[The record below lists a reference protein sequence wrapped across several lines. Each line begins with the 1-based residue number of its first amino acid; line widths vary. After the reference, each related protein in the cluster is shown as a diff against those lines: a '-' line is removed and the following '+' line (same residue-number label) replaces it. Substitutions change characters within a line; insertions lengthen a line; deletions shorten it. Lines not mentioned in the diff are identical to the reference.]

1 MNIIS
6 ILISVMIIS
15 TSYPLID
22 IQSAPS
28 TGFDMIIDSDHE
40 VEGMELWEN
49 RTVFLDSNLNITGT
63 LILRNT
69 TLVVN
74 HSYDITI
81 EGFLNISD
89 LDGDPGTIGDRS
101 EIIGNSSFITSLIN
115 NNGAVNIKN
124 SFISNSLIEGS
135 KLEILSTDLEDCMII
150 LYHHDKLINSTL
162 KNMDFGPDPA
172 IVTST
177 SSILSIRNVTIKDY
191 PGGIR
196 NDGGALEIIDSKI
209 LNCTRGISSRNGSR
223 TYIRSSTIMNST
235 NPLDPD
241 GLMDLE
247 DSTIFN
253 GTIDMRMRSLISR
266 NTLYQHI
273 QGIENIQTGQVF
285 NSTFH
290 KCEVGL
296 DEPRGV
302 TIKESRFVQCEVAI
316 SEPKDSLIYH
326 NSFINNQKDTEGIP
340 GSDWYSTG
348 LKEGN
353 YYTSYLGKDDGSNDR
368 VQNDGIGDTDL
379 PHLGRDLYP
388 LMKDGYWN
396 MPYIPELSLKYL
408 TATGTVNLTWT
419 SEDDIDGVLIQRSE
433 DIIFQRD
440 LTTWSVSGNNISID
454 ENPNSTL
461 YFRIAGFNS
470 KGFRGWSPPSKV
482 KVDQAP
488 LSPIGIRVEPIPEGG
503 AVKVSWTHRG
513 EDINKTKIRY
523 SKAGGQPKQPEVIPY
538 PENETVIT
546 DLENGFVYNISVYT
560 EDSKGQLSRF
570 AVNVTGIPTDIIPPP
585 PPRSLN
591 ALPVDNTSVEVGW
604 DPPYIQDISAYLV
617 YRRKPGE
624 EFSLIANLSRLTIR
638 YIDQGL
644 EDNTS
649 YEYGVAAL
657 DDDGPRSKIAG
668 PIGVTTLHVNQP
680 PEFYSGIELVYMVEG
695 NGSYSI
701 DADRIAYDPDG
712 DPIIISVDS
721 YSPIKAEIIEDRL
734 WILPEPDQSGEGFVK
749 IRVSDGEV
757 NSFLIMGIII
767 EGLPDPPRDVAI
779 ISPSN
784 GSVHL
789 PGTSVLLQGDA
800 KDPDIPYGDNL
811 TYIWTSDKEGPLN
824 GPGSLREHMRI
835 TLSPGVHNITLE
847 VRDSTG
853 LSVIRNVTV
862 LISLWGWG
870 EFPWSARIISLEAN
884 EDGGR
889 VTLRIDNGG
898 PIQLTFVVSPAD
910 VDTSQIIGER
920 GILVGPSAS
929 GDLVLELIGPFE
941 DGDIL
946 TLLLDVEGETLNG
959 TYAGDL
965 RLNGTVE
972 VESSQNGDSPEML
985 FLILLLIFSLIA
997 ILCLIIIFIV
1007 GKGVFMKGYRDEV
1020 EDDNNG

>member
-1 MNIIS
+1 
-6 ILISVMIIS
+6 MIIS
-15 TSYPLID
+15 TSYPLL
-22 IQSAPS
+22 
-28 TGFDMIIDSDHE
+28 DMEPTRTRDYDLIIDSFYEIEDE
-40 VEGMELWEN
+40 EIWEN
-49 RTVFLDSNLNITGT
+49 QTVFLDSNLNITGT
-63 LILRNT
+63 LILKNT

-74 HSYDITI
+74 HTYDIRI
-81 EGFLNISD
+81 EGFLNMSD
-89 LDGDPGTIGDRS
+89 LDGDPDTIEDRS
-101 EIIGNSSFITSLIN
+101 EILGNATWITSISSIN
-115 NNGAVNIKN
+115 GSLNIYN
-124 SFISNSLIEGS
+124 SFISNSFLGGSIMEIE
-135 KLEILSTDLEDCMII
+135 STRLEDSLIS
-150 LYHHDKLINSTL
+150 LHQSDRFINSSLESIDFKPQYAVSTL
-162 KNMDFGPDPA
+162 
-172 IVTST
+172 TT
-177 SSILSIRNVTIKDY
+177 SILNIINVTIKDY
-191 PGGIR
+191 PGGIM
-196 NDGGALEIIDSKI
+196 NDGGALEIINSRI
-209 LNCTRGISSRNGSR
+209 LNCTSGISSKNGSR
-223 TYIRSSTIMNST
+223 TYIRSSAIINST
-235 NPLDPD
+235 EPLDPD
-241 GLMDLE
+241 GLMDLK
-247 DSTIFN
+247 DSMIFN
-253 GTIDMRMRSLISR
+253 GSIDMGMRSLISR
-266 NTLYQHI
+266 NTLFEQI
-273 QGIENIQTGQVF
+273 KGIENIQTGQIT
-285 NSTFH
+285 NSTFID
-290 KCEVGL
+290 CQTAL
-296 DEPRGV
+296 DNPMGV
-302 TIKESRFVQCEVAI
+302 TVRESRFIRCGVAI
-316 SEPKDSLIYH
+316 SEAKDSLIYH

-340 GSDWYSTG
+340 VSDWYSTS

-353 YYTSYLGKDDGSNDR
+353 YYTSYLGKDDGSNGR
-368 VQNDGIGDTDL
+368 IQNDGIGDTDL

-388 LMKDGYWN
+388 LMKDGYWD

-408 TATGTVNLTWT
+408 KGTGTVNLSWT
-419 SEDDIDGVLIQRSE
+419 SDSDIDGVLIQRSRNV
-433 DIIFQRD
+433 DFQRD
-440 LTTWSVSGNNISID
+440 LTTWSVSGNNISIED
-454 ENPNSTL
+454 NPNSTL
-461 YFRIAGFNS
+461 YFRIAGFNPN
-470 KGFRGWSPPSKV
+470 GFRGWSPISEV
-482 KVDQAP
+482 EVDQAP

-523 SKAGGQPKQPEVIPY
+523 SKTGGQPKQPEVIPY

-546 DLENGFVYNISVYT
+546 DLENGFVYNISIYT
-560 EDSKGQLSRF
+560 EDSRGQLSRF

-585 PPRSLN
+585 PPRSLY
-591 ALPVDNTSVEVGW
+591 ALPVDNTSVELGW

-668 PIGVTTLHVNQP
+668 PIVVTTLHVNQP
-680 PEFYSGIELVYMVEG
+680 PEFYSGIELIYMTEG

-701 DADRIAYDPDG
+701 DTDNIAYDPDG

-811 TYIWTSDKEGPLN
+811 TYIWTSDKDGPLN

-889 VTLRIDNGG
+889 ITLRIDNGG
-898 PIQLTFVVSPAD
+898 PIQLTFFVSPAD